1 MNREEAIKKYLK
13 DSEKDIRL
21 SGIKDLPADMPDAL
35 VFINSDCNEIVDF
48 LKDKKDAAAPVKR
61 VIAQS
66 CVDHPRL
73 RGWLKD
79 NGYIIYGEELWKEG
93 EDVFCET
100 TASVLENMADENETE
115 EARKGAYAEVYFYG
129 TEETYNELPLLLRVY
144 NNQDLPEFLYR
155 KIEEAVR
162 IAKDIENSGTSL
174 SEEMLEKK
182 HKALLR
188 VQQLGIAG
196 NSMYPID

>member
-13 DSEKDIRL
+13 NSEKDIRL
-21 SGIKDLPADMPDAL
+21 TGIKDLPADMPDAL
-35 VFINSDCNEIVDF
+35 VFADSNCNEIVDI
-48 LKDKKDAAAPVKR
+48 LKSKKDAAAPVKR

-66 CVDHPRL
+66 CVNHPYL

-93 EDVFCET
+93 DSFCET
-100 TASVLENMADENETE
+100 TAAVLENMADENEKE
-115 EARKGAYAEVYFYG
+115 ESYKGSYAEVYFYG
-129 TEETYNELPLLLRVY
+129 TEETYNELPLLLRVN
-144 NNQDLPEFLYR
+144 NNQTLPEFLYW
-155 KIEEAVR
+155 KIEEAVKA
-162 IAKDIENSGTSL
+162 AKDIENSGTSL

-188 VQQLGIAG
+188 VQDLGIAG